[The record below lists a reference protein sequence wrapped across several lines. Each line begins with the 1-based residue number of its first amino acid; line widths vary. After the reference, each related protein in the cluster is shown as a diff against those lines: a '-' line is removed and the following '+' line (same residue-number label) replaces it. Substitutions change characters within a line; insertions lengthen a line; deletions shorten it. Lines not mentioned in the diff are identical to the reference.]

1 MTHYLY
7 GEPRGKVVRLDDYR
21 QAVEPDTFKSIG
33 EVATKLVERLIRESE
48 ARRGEN

>member
-1 MTHYLY
+1 MTHHYLY

-33 EVATKLVERLIRESE
+33 EVASRIVEGLKG
-48 ARRGEN
+48 ARRGKD